1 MSRTQTFM
9 NEYTYEVW
17 TCDKY
22 IGADW
27 KFSEISDW
35 KFSEICAVMAE
46 NAVEALRQANKD
58 HGYNEFHYIQIRNF
72 KKL

>member
-1 MSRTQTFM
+1 M

-17 TCDKY
+17 TCGKY

-27 KFSEISDW
+27 KFSEI
-35 KFSEICAVMAE
+35 CAVMDE

-58 HGYNEFHYIQIRNF
+58 DGYNEFHYIQIRNF